1 MPRTASFKRSEAAV
15 RKGFRVSHQP
25 KVEIYTK
32 IYCGFCYRAKHLL
45 DSKGVEYTEYDIT
58 LGGAKRAEMLERKPD
73 ASTVP
78 QIFIDDVAVGGSD
91 DLARLDREGK
101 LDGLL
106 GL

>member
-1 MPRTASFKRSEAAV
+1 MS
-15 RKGFRVSHQP
+15 QP

-32 IYCGFCYRAKHLL
+32 FYCGFCYRAKHLL
-45 DSKGVEYTEYDIT
+45 DSKGVEYVEHDIT
-58 LGGAKRAEMLERKPD
+58 LGGPKREEMLERKPD

-78 QIFIDDVAVGGSD
+78 QIFIDGQAIGGSD
-91 DLARLDREGK
+91 DLARLEREGK